1 MGLACLEQMEGNG
14 MSQTN
19 AHVIVVGNEKGGS
32 GKSTTAL
39 HLAIYLLH
47 QGYRV
52 GTVDVD
58 SRQQTL
64 TRYVRNR
71 RETARSAGRDIPLPS
86 HLHVPTAWGD
96 SISENQ
102 QAERNVFDRSLA
114 DMRESVDFIVI
125 DTPGFDSNLARTAHA
140 MADTL
145 VTPLNESM
153 IDLDVLARID
163 DQSGEPI
170 QTSPYSRTVQKAR
183 AERLARTG
191 TGIDWVLVRNR
202 ISHLNSRNAEQV
214 QTTIE
219 KVAASLGCRVAEGI
233 AERVIFRSLF
243 TQGMTVFDPLDADLL
258 GSTPSMS
265 HVNARL
271 EYRSLVSAL
280 RLPVKLPVPRADN
293 EGEGSARAS
302 A

>member
-1 MGLACLEQMEGNG
+1 MTQDG
-14 MSQTN
+14 
-19 AHVIVVGNEKGGS
+19 AHIIAVANEKGGS
-32 GKSTTAL
+32 GKSTTSL
-39 HLAIYLLH
+39 HLAVYLLH

-71 RETARSAGRDIPLPS
+71 RATVEARGRDIPLPK
-86 HLHVPTAWGD
+86 HLYIPTAWGD

-102 QAERNVFDRSLA
+102 IAEREIFDRSVEGL
-114 DMRESVDFIVI
+114 RKEVDFIVI
-125 DTPGFDSNLARTAHA
+125 DTPGFDCNLARAA
-140 MADTL
+140 VSIADSL
-145 VTPLNESM
+145 VTPLNDSM
-153 IDLDVLARID
+153 IDLDVIARID

-191 TGIDWVLVRNR
+191 ETIDWVLVRNR
-202 ISHLNSRNAEQV
+202 IAHLGSRNTSQVQQTIEQV
-214 QTTIE
+214 AQR
-219 KVAASLGCRVAEGI
+219 LGCRVADGI

-243 TQGMTVFDPLDADLL
+243 TLGMTVFDPLDAELL

-265 HVNARL
+265 HVNARQ
-271 EYRSLVSAL
+271 EYRRLVGAL
-280 RLPVKLPVPRADN
+280 RLPMKLPVPDADN
-293 EGEGSARAS
+293 GGVGVERRSA
-302 A
+302 

>member
-1 MGLACLEQMEGNG
+1 MTQDG
-14 MSQTN
+14 
-19 AHVIVVGNEKGGS
+19 AHIIAVANEKGGS
-32 GKSTTAL
+32 GKSTTSL
-39 HLAIYLLH
+39 HLAVYLLH

-71 RETARSAGRDIPLPS
+71 RATVEARGRDIPLPK
-86 HLHVPTAWGD
+86 HLYIPTAWGD

-102 QAERNVFDRSLA
+102 IAEREIFDRSVEGLR
-114 DMRESVDFIVI
+114 REVDFIVI
-125 DTPGFDSNLARTAHA
+125 DTPGFDCNLARAA
-140 MADTL
+140 VSIADSL
-145 VTPLNESM
+145 VTPLNDSM
-153 IDLDVLARID
+153 IDLDVIARID

-191 TGIDWVLVRNR
+191 ETIDWVLVRNR
-202 ISHLNSRNAEQV
+202 IAHLGSRNTSQVQQTIEQV
-214 QTTIE
+214 AQR
-219 KVAASLGCRVAEGI
+219 LGCRVADGI

-243 TQGMTVFDPLDADLL
+243 TLGMTVFDPLDAELL

-265 HVNARL
+265 HVNARQ
-271 EYRSLVSAL
+271 EYRRLVGAL
-280 RLPVKLPVPRADN
+280 RLPMKLPVPDADN
-293 EGEGSARAS
+293 GCVGVERRSA
-302 A
+302 